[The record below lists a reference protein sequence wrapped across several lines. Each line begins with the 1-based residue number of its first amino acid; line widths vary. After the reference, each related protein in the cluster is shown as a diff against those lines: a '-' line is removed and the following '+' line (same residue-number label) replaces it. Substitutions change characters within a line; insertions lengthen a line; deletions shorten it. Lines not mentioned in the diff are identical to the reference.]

1 MKEALKGAIRIPT
14 VSFSHEESNTTAL
27 AEFGE
32 YIRKAFPTVF
42 HSNLIQHEVVGK
54 YSHLLT
60 VRGSDPSLQP
70 YMLMAH
76 FDVVPASEEGWEVP
90 PFSGLEQN
98 GFIHGRG
105 ALDNKNS
112 VMELGAD
119 DLRTGALPADLDKC
133 MLFLALITC
142 I

>member
-1 MKEALKGAIRIPT
+1 MAQACSLLLLPPPQ
-14 VSFSHEESNTTAL
+14 
-27 AEFGE
+27 
-32 YIRKAFPTVF
+32 AFPTVF

-60 VRGSDPSLQP
+60 IRGSDPSLQP

-90 PFSGLEQN
+90 PFSGLERN

-112 VMELGAD
+112 VMVWN
-119 DLRTGALPADLDKC
+119 ALLT
-133 MLFLALITC
+133 I
-142 I
+142 